1 MNSLVILLVSTI
13 MVVLLVSSS
22 SYAQNPQ
29 ESISDVYIFVQT
41 FVRDSDG
48 NLVTYLESD
57 KFTHKNLE
65 ALNVF
70 LDFEASQGNDPIYE
84 IKGKKFQLIQ
94 RSSVLQIDSFKLVT
108 SLELIDLENPIA
120 TDFVARHA
128 HSGYFLTPGDELTEV
143 WTFFRS
149 VD

>member
-94 RSSVLQIDSFKLVT
+94 RSNVLQIDSFKLVT
-108 SLELIDLENPIA
+108 SVDLIDLENPIA
-120 TDFVARHA
+120 TDFLARYA